1 VIAFVLLVAA
11 GIGAGI
17 VGTVAGLA
25 SLVSYPALLAF
36 GLPPLAANVSNTT
49 AMTAVGVG
57 SFVGAREELRGH
69 GRRVAVLGAV
79 AGAGAALGAVLL
91 LAAPASTF
99 EAVVPWLVALG
110 ALLLLFRDTLRTWA
124 ERRRRGEGRGDR
136 RTFGVALT
144 GAGVYSGYF
153 GAGAGI
159 IVLALLSLR
168 YSDSFHV
175 SNAMKTLVTG
185 VGNLVATAL
194 YVVVAPVSW
203 TAVVPISLG
212 MLVGGVA
219 GPRIARRLPERGLRV
234 VIGLMGLGL
243 ALWLAR

>member
-1 VIAFVLLVAA
+1 MIAFLLLVVA
-11 GIGAGI
+11 GIGAGV

-57 SFVGAREELRGH
+57 SVLGARHELRGH
-69 GRRVAVLGAV
+69 GRRVVVLGAV
-79 AGAGAALGAVLL
+79 AGCGAAVGAVLL

-110 ALLLLFRDTLRTWA
+110 AALLLFRDPLRTWA
-124 ERRRRGEGRGDR
+124 ATRRPGDR
-136 RTFGVALT
+136 RTFGFAMT

-168 YSDSFHV
+168 YSDPFHV
-175 SNAMKTLVTG
+175 SNAMKTLITG
-185 VGNLVATAL
+185 AGNVVATAL

-203 TAVVPISLG
+203 AAVVPIAIG
-212 MLVGGVA
+212 MLVGGIA
-219 GPRIARRLPERGLRV
+219 GPRIARRLPERALRIT
-234 VIGLMGLGL
+234 IGLLGLGL
-243 ALWLAR
+243 AAWLAR